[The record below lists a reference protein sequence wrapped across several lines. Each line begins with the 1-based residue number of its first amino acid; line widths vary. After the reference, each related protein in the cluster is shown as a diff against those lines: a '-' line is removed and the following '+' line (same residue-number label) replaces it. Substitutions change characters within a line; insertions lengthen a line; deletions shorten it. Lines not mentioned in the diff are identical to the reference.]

1 MLSHDEALQARAGRM
16 VSTETNQKIHYEG
29 DAVAWQ
35 GPSRVA
41 ADRLD
46 IDRTLRTMEAHG
58 RVVSQFVDKS
68 KEDAPAKPAA
78 PPVFTVVRAPDLAYA
93 EEKRVAHYTGGVPLG
108 RPGRN
113 VPGKEM
119 RALLKDS

>member
-1 MLSHDEALQARAGRM
+1 MVSHGETLQARAGRM
-16 VSTETNQKIHYEG
+16 VSTENNQKIHYEG

-35 GPSRVA
+35 GANRVA

-58 RVVSQFVDKS
+58 KVVSQFVDKS

-78 PPVFTVVRAPDLAYA
+78 PPVFTVVRAPDLVYA
-93 EEKRVAHYTGGVPLG
+93 EETRVAHYTGGVTLV
-108 RPGRN
+108 RRSLH
-113 VPGKEM
+113 V
-119 RALLKDS
+119 AAQ